1 MEITRLNNAISIGR
15 SGGRKRHFHRPLVA
29 KSHSDFDTKTPLRYS
44 GTGSGD
50 QRRLKLAACPPSV
63 RHAPACDPPIRH
75 HARRPR
81 GLGTE
86 HSPCVLRYRSRSSGG
101 PGTDH
106 VERAGHQHLHQV
118 FSRDSDLTTSVVRP
132 SVSQL
137 VSHQNPKISIN
148 QSLHHLE

>member
-1 MEITRLNNAISIGR
+1 MEIRGSSNATSLGR
-15 SGGRKRHFHRPLVA
+15 SGGRKRQFLRPLVA

-44 GTGSGD
+44 GTGSRD
-50 QRRLKLAACPPSV
+50 QRRLKLAVRPPSV

-86 HSPCVLRYRSRSSGG
+86 HSPRVLRYRSRSSGG

-106 VERAGHQHLHQV
+106 AERAGHQHLHQV
-118 FSRDSDLTTSVVRP
+118 FSRNSDLTTSAVRP
-132 SVSQL
+132 
-137 VSHQNPKISIN
+137 
-148 QSLHHLE
+148 